1 MAYEHGR
8 LSPAVD
14 TSSAHERVNRHR
26 WLIDAIVYLNR
37 RRLLEAAGGEGRHES
52 ASRFFSYTRMYH
64 CQLYV
69 DEHEWAQM
77 VDKNERV
84 QIRDA
89 PELYREA
96 RAGK

>member
-1 MAYEHGR
+1 M
-8 LSPAVD
+8 D

-26 WLIDAIVYLNR
+26 WLIDAIVKLHSTYFYRVLEQTALARSRWR
-37 RRLLEAAGGEGRHES
+37 RGQTQISLAILLV
-52 ASRFFSYTRMYH
+52 YTHAYH
-64 CQLYV
+64 CQPYA
-69 DEHEWAQM
+69 DERESAQM
-77 VDKNERV
+77 ADKNERA